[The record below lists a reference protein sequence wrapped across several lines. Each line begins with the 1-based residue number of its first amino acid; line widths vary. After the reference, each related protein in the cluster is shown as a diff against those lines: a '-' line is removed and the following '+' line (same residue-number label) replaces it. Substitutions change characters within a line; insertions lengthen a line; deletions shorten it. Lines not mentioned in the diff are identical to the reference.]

1 MIFSSSLNYSAHLLW
16 GSVEIIY
23 LKHLVQC
30 LTSGKSSL
38 NTAFCYFIIIIIIII
53 MPSQRPKTS
62 GTGSMGSIQRVLNKT

>member
-38 NTAFCYFIIIIIIII
+38 NTAFCYFIIIIIII